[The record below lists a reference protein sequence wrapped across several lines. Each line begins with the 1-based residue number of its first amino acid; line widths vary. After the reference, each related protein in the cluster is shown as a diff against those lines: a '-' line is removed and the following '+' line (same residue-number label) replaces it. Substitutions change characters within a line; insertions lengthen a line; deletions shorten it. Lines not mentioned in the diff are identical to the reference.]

1 MLLSWLRPRARRA
14 LLEPLHRFGVPL
26 SLLFA
31 HRVTREHSRHRR
43 QLRAHLPVQQAHTLL
58 QDHLL
63 VSRARQE
70 SFRPHTTAMMSPI
83 VSSAQLENMRLLQ
96 VCLHALN
103 VITASIRR

>member
-1 MLLSWLRPRARRA
+1 MLLRWLRPCARRA
-14 LLEPLHRFGVPL
+14 LLEPLHRFGVPP
-26 SLLFA
+26 SPLFA

-43 QLRAHLPVQQAHTLL
+43 QLRAHPPVQQAHTLL
-58 QDHLL
+58 RDQLL

-70 SFRPHTTAMMSPI
+70 SFRPHTTAMMSRI

-96 VCLHALN
+96 VRLHALN